1 MTSDE
6 RADAALKDWENEGG
20 SANPEQRPD
29 RERTFA
35 HVFRWPMRRD
45 ALGTARA
52 EGPSCPFPRASAA
65 S

>member
-6 RADAALKDWENEGG
+6 RADAAVKDWENEGG
-20 SANPEQRPD
+20 SASPEPRPD

-35 HVFRWPMRRD
+35 HAFRWRMHHN
-45 ALGTARA
+45 ALGAERA